1 MTNYDLEYRGVVCI
15 AADWESTPYKFV
27 FLYKGHT
34 YIFEQKRDIRQNAD
48 TDHIRCVIEQ
58 FLEDVDCDTIICGVK
73 QRKYELESEKK
84 QMKKCEMKLGAWL
97 KARKNG
103 CEAIDKLRTELE
115 NTKKERDTYR
125 ERCDDIGEERDA
137 VIRDYIEYRAK
148 VDKSFETLAK
158 QKRLFPVGIGDVV
171 YDITLKDKEGK
182 FTTEKPCLE
191 TSAVKPVK
199 VTEGNFFDIIR
210 RIEKKDVF
218 FDEERAKKH
227 VRKLCEGKK

>member
-1 MTNYDLEYRGVVCI
+1 MKYKVGDRVRIVSEWGKGCYEGPDGKMDKWLGKVMTVRCVGNFLYRMVEDAKDNERGGWVWTENCI
-15 AADWESTPYKFV
+15 AGLA
-27 FLYKGHT
+27 
-34 YIFEQKRDIRQNAD
+34 
-48 TDHIRCVIEQ
+48 C
-58 FLEDVDCDTIICGVK
+58 
-73 QRKYELESEKK
+73 ELLNEEKK
-84 QMKKCEMKLGAWL
+84 QMKKCEMKLSAWL